1 MSKELLNGKRILAVD
16 DEPDILASLV
26 ALLDMCEVVT
36 ASDFKTAEHL
46 LKTRAFDI
54 AVLDIMGVDGYK
66 LLDLAWEKNVIPVM
80 LTAQAL
86 NPENIVKS
94 FKSGAASFVPKDK
107 LEIIEGFLVD
117 ILEARGKGR
126 YLRSKW
132 LERMGS
138 YCESNFG
145 SDWQDKD
152 KEFWTNFKYFY

>member
-16 DEPDILASLV
+16 DEPDILE
-26 ALLDMCEVVT
+26 LLAGLLEMCEVVT

-46 LKTRAFDI
+46 IETQEFDI

-66 LLDLAWEKNVIPVM
+66 LLDLAWEKNIIPVM

-86 NPENIVKS
+86 SPDHIVKS
-94 FKSGAASFVPKDK
+94 FKGGAASYVPKDQ
-107 LEIIEGFLVD
+107 LEIIDEFLADV
-117 ILEARGKGR
+117 LEAKGKGR
-126 YLRSKW
+126 DLRSKW

-138 YCESNFG
+138 YCRSNFG